1 MEKIILNGS
10 EENDEIELYVIEE
23 TRFHEQDYLL
33 VTDEA
38 DEEAEEADVMVMK
51 RIADED
57 GTSTYEFVEDEQEL
71 SCVFDIFVEL
81 IEDLDTDI
89 ER

>member
-23 TRFHEQDYLL
+23 TRFNEQDYLL
-33 VTDEA
+33 VTDEP
-38 DEEAEEADVMVMK
+38 DEEAEEADVMVMR